1 MSKMLQEAIVD
12 AEALKEAALRN
23 AELAII
29 EKYEAEIKD
38 AVTTLLE
45 APGDEDPFAE
55 EDPLAMGG
63 EPGLESDEAVADQ
76 LAMAGT
82 DGEELCPC
90 PDMEDPNTGGKVEID
105 LDQLVAAAAAEED
118 AEEDTAMGMGLSG
131 GMALEEEIDLDENIL
146 AKLVEELT
154 TEGELPNAPL
164 AKYQKG
170 QAEADSDDDDD
181 PDPELEADD
190 DAPGEGRHA
199 SVKEELTVDVTPR
212 SDGWAGATESDLN
225 QAFEQAA
232 ALANDT
238 ELAEENEE
246 LRKNVKDL
254 EERVNRYSK
263 RIGVIKEER
272 TKIKNVALKM
282 RDHVD
287 GVNVQNARLLYTN
300 QVLTSDSLNERQK
313 NQIVEAISKADSVDE
328 AKTIYET
335 LQSAVGSSQKRTPN
349 SLSEAVER
357 RSSTLPRVKNEA
369 KTSDPALSRMKLLA
383 GIAKN

>member
-29 EKYEAEIKD
+29 EKYEAEIKN

-45 APGDEDPFAE
+45 APEDEDPFAE
-55 EDPLAMGG
+55 EDPLAMGA

-90 PDMEDPNTGGKVEID
+90 PDMEDPSTGGKVEID

-118 AEEDTAMGMGLSG
+118 AEDEETMGMGLTG

-154 TEGELPNAPL
+154 TEGELPPAL

-170 QAEADSDDDDD
+170 QAEADSDDEDTSHA
-181 PDPELEADD
+181 EADD
-190 DAPGEGRHA
+190 DAP
-199 SVKEELTVDVTPR
+199 VEEALTVDVTPR

-335 LQSAVGSSQKRTPN
+335 LQSAVGSSSKRIPK

-369 KTSDPALSRMKLLA
+369 KKSDPAMSRMKLLA

>member
-45 APGDEDPFAE
+45 APEDDLGLDPMGDDA
-55 EDPLAMGG
+55 
-63 EPGLESDEAVADQ
+63 GLESDEAVADQ
-76 LAMAGT
+76 LAMAAT
-82 DGEELCPC
+82 DGEDLCPC
-90 PDMEDPNTGGKVEID
+90 PDMDDPQTGGQVEVD
-105 LDQLVAAAAAEED
+105 LDQLIATAQAEEE
-118 AEEDTAMGMGLSG
+118 AEEGGLDDMGLAG
-131 GMALEEEIDLDENIL
+131 DMALEEEIDIDEDAL

-154 TEGELPNAPL
+154 TEGEMPPAL
-164 AKYQKG
+164 AKYQKK
-170 QAEADSDDDDD
+170 QAEADSDDDE
-181 PDPELEADD
+181 DPEFQADD

-199 SVKEELTVDVTPR
+199 SVKEELTVDVEPQ
-212 SDGWAGATESDLN
+212 SNGWVGVTEAELER
-225 QAFEQAA
+225 AVEEAVAA
-232 ALANDT
+232 AHDT

-246 LRKNVKDL
+246 LRKSVKDL
-254 EERVNRYSK
+254 EEQIKRYSK
-263 RIGVIKEER
+263 RISTLKEER
-272 TKIKNVALKM
+272 TKIKDVALRM

-313 NQIVEAISKADSVDE
+313 NQIVEAISKAGSVDE

-335 LQSAVGSSQKRTPN
+335 LQSAVGSSQKRTPK

-357 RSSTLPRVKNEA
+357 KSSTLPRAKNEV
-369 KTSDPALSRMKLLA
+369 KTSDPAMNRMKLLA

>member
-1 MSKMLQEAIVD
+1 MD
-12 AEALKEAALRN
+12 
-23 AELAII
+23 
-29 EKYEAEIKD
+29 
-38 AVTTLLE
+38 
-45 APGDEDPFAE
+45 
-55 EDPLAMGG
+55 
-63 EPGLESDEAVADQ
+63 
-76 LAMAGT
+76 
-82 DGEELCPC
+82 
-90 PDMEDPNTGGKVEID
+90 
-105 LDQLVAAAAAEED
+105 
-118 AEEDTAMGMGLSG
+118 MGLTG
-131 GMALEEEIDLDENIL
+131 GMALEEEIDLDEDIL

-154 TEGELPNAPL
+154 TEGEVPPGL

-170 QAEADSDDDDD
+170 QAEADSDDEDTSHA
-181 PDPELEADD
+181 EADD
-190 DAPGEGRHA
+190 DAP
-199 SVKEELTVDVTPR
+199 VEEALTVDVTPR

-335 LQSAVGSSQKRTPN
+335 LQSAVGSSSKRIPK

-357 RSSTLPRVKNEA
+357 RSSTLPRVK
-369 KTSDPALSRMKLLA
+369 SRNCKELIKKAHLWRKHNVSFKKVN
-383 GIAKN
+383 GRYR

>member
-45 APGDEDPFAE
+45 APEDEDPFAE
-55 EDPLAMGG
+55 EDPLSMGM
-63 EPGLESDEAVADQ
+63 ESGLESDESVADQ

-82 DGEELCPC
+82 DGEDLCPC
-90 PDMEDPNTGGKVEID
+90 PDTEDSDTEGKVEID
-105 LDQLVAAAAAEED
+105 LDQLVAAAQAEEG
-118 AEEDTAMGMGLSG
+118 AEDEESLDMGLAG
-131 GMALEEEIDLDENIL
+131 GLGLEEEIDLDENIL

-154 TEGELPNAPL
+154 TEGEMPPGL

-170 QAEADSDDDDD
+170 QAEADSDDEDTSHA
-181 PDPELEADD
+181 EADD
-190 DAPGEGRHA
+190 DAP
-199 SVKEELTVDVTPR
+199 VEEALTVDVTPK

-238 ELAEENEE
+238 EVSEENEE

-254 EERVNRYSK
+254 EEQVTRYSR
-263 RIGVIKEER
+263 RIGAIKEER
-272 TKIKNVALKM
+272 NKIKNVALKM

-313 NQIVEAISKADSVDE
+313 NQIVEAISKAGSVDE
-328 AKTIYET
+328 AKTIYKT
-335 LQSAVGSSQKRTPN
+335 LQSAVGSTSKRTPK

-357 RSSTLPRVKNEA
+357 RSSTLPRAKAEA
-369 KTSDPALSRMKLLA
+369 KKFDPATDRMKLLA
-383 GIAKN
+383 GIVKN